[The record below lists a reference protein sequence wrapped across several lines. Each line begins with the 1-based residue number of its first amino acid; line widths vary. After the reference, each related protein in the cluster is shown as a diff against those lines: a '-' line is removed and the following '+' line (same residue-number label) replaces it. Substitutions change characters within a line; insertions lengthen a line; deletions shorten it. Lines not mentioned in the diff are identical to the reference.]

1 MDQIAMD
8 IVTKKQLNI
17 LIQLAEADKH
27 FAKVEREMVFRIA
40 KERNFP
46 EDAVN
51 EIIRNPEPIGT
62 LGALSNDQ
70 KFEYLIECILLMFID
85 QKVFESEIIFC
96 KSIAIKLVL
105 VAGND
110 DNLITQLGC
119 LRTVLEHDLLVNL
132 HRLLEGFETSVA
144 DKPGFARYREIGVN
158 ERFVLI
164 KHHFRLKIATLK
176 DFSAVLP
183 EKLIADRKIERMGF
197 VA

>member
-1 MDQIAMD
+1 MEAMAMD

-46 EDAVN
+46 EESVN

-70 KFEYLIECILLMFID
+70 KFEYLIECIMLMFVD

-96 KSIAIKLVL
+96 KSIAIKLGFMKNVVDFL
-105 VAGND
+105 SKNFSSFSREE
-110 DNLITQLGC
+110 LK
-119 LRTVLEHDLLVNL
+119 RTVLSEYML
-132 HRLLEGFETSVA
+132 T
-144 DKPGFARYREIGVN
+144 
-158 ERFVLI
+158 
-164 KHHFRLKIATLK
+164 
-176 DFSAVLP
+176 
-183 EKLIADRKIERMGF
+183 
-197 VA
+197 